1 MYPQQI
7 APLASCPRLVAVV
20 SGAYV
25 HTADDGE
32 VVTDV
37 FPVVGLVSG
46 RQHDALVVADGVIV
60 PAQTFSGPGRS
71 VHVVPCHW
79 PQHEDLE
86 RLRPLIERTEA
97 EAWRSLK
104 RNEARNRRPATIA

>member
-37 FPVVGLVSG
+37 FPVVGLVAG

-60 PAQTFSGPGRS
+60 PVQTFSGPGRS
-71 VHVVPCHW
+71 VQIVATSW

-86 RLRPLIERTEA
+86 RLRPIIERTEA

-104 RNEARNRRPATIA
+104 RNEARNRRPTG